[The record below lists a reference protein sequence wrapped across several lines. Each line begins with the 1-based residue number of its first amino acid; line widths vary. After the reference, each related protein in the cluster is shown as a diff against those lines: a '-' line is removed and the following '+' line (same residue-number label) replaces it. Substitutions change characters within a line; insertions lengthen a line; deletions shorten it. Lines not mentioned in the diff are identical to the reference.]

1 MQLVVSQ
8 LVFASST
15 RGTTEILHDRRKV
28 MVMLLILMQ
37 VHDMFHTCEGK
48 CYLEVICECT
58 QVMREF
64 CAEGAKKMGWHKLAT
79 VGKCF
84 AKTEEEVT
92 CNMQAEL
99 FEAIWCISLGCPFPN
114 ANLLD

>member
-1 MQLVVSQ
+1 
-8 LVFASST
+8 
-15 RGTTEILHDRRKV
+15 
-28 MVMLLILMQ
+28 
-37 VHDMFHTCEGK
+37 
-48 CYLEVICECT
+48 
-58 QVMREF
+58 MREF

-99 FEAIWCISLGCPFPN
+99 FEAIWWVLMPLSCARLFDN
-114 ANLLD
+114 ADSDCSPLH